1 MTIKNEEASNN
12 VEDGLHAITSGGN
25 LQNYLDVLSHFTAS
39 LLHFRGKLFRCGRN
53 NINSDDGDSDEDS
66 DKENASSSLGGTNT
80 QIHIIFLRYVKL

>member
-1 MTIKNEEASNN
+1 MNATNKIDASNS
-12 VEDGLHAITSGGN
+12 VADVLHDITSGGS

-66 DKENASSSLGGTNT
+66 DEENASSSLEGNDNPP
-80 QIHIIFLRYVKL
+80 HIFLK